1 MYMRSV
7 VGSNPTPG
15 RSVFVCSCMQSYN
28 QMDQYAEVVGS
39 DASREDYLRIAVHF
53 QKTVDHF
60 RAGQFFHKAGEHAKV
75 HVHPLY

>member
-1 MYMRSV
+1 
-7 VGSNPTPG
+7 
-15 RSVFVCSCMQSYN
+15 
-28 QMDQYAEVVGS
+28 MDQYAEVVGS